1 MKKNASSKILL
12 SLGVATLL
20 YSSAFAQEINLT
32 ESSDVGNYFEEN
44 GKDINLKNPDKYK
57 GQDLNIKMGVWDLP
71 NDDYDSADY
80 RLNIDIGKN
89 NTLSFTHNNG
99 QNPAYVTNLNA
110 TAKEVKTTDI
120 VLQAFAPSVINGDL
134 TMTSSGGEAITEDE
148 KKGSGIILYNGAV
161 EGKSAN
167 GSLTING
174 NFTADKTLFATYGN
188 FVKVNGTANLKNS
201 NFGLMKRSYT
211 DLEANNVVM
220 VQAKDFNENILKANN
235 NAGAL
240 LLKFAS
246 DYISTDVQGKDPLE
260 AGTIIDI
267 SDEDKYG
274 DGEKGLVDYK
284 LSVQNCGGN
293 KCLVDYKLSVQNCG
307 GNKCLVINGG
317 ATAAAKDKLVQLQVD
332 IDAIDKLLKNEF
344 DFSQDEEW
352 TKAKE
357 ALEKQK
363 TELEQLK
370 QEAEKNGG
378 KIDDEKYIDLVN
390 KNSNL
395 NLSANDKAS
404 ILALRSITEQLGSIG
419 ADLASREGV
428 KLALDIK
435 KDTDN
440 TGKSVSNLNSASS
453 AVNTTMNIS
462 NDVSI
467 GSRVAM
473 LNNPFGTYASKMNGL
488 KFAALDSDMRPSY
501 VNEYTNSVW
510 ANAFGG
516 ANIIDGDSGAMYGAT
531 IGVDKQANDD
541 VLWGTY
547 FTYANAKIKDNNLE
561 QKSDNFQLG
570 MYSTINVAPQWELNL
585 KAYAQVSPTK
595 QDNVQTDGAYNSD
608 YTSKFLGLSANAG
621 RVFDF
626 SDNTLFIKPFAGVNY
641 YFSYTPSH
649 TENGAIAKDI
659 DSMKNNSVSVEVG
672 AEFRKYMNENSYIF
686 VTPKIEQFVI
696 NSGDDYTANLA
707 VNNAFFTSIE
717 ANNKKKTYGQI
728 IVGGNVD
735 FTNQLSM
742 NLGFGAKQILAGKVD
757 NKNETYLSGQVGL
770 KYKF

>member
-20 YSSAFAQEINLT
+20 YSGAFAQEINLT
-32 ESSDVGNYFEEN
+32 QSSDVGNYFEEN

-99 QNPAYVTNLNA
+99 QNPVYVTNLNA

-120 VLQAFAPSVINGDL
+120 VLQASAPSVINGNL
-134 TMTSSGGEAITEDE
+134 TMTSSGAGTITEDE
-148 KKGSGIILYNGAV
+148 KKGSGIILYNGNGAV

-174 NFTADKTLFATYGN
+174 NFTADKTLFAAYGN
-188 FVKVNGTANLKNS
+188 FVKVNGTANLTNS

-211 DLEANNVVM
+211 DLEANNVVI

-240 LLKFAS
+240 LLKFAG

-293 KCLVDYKLSVQNCG
+293 KCLV
-307 GNKCLVINGG
+307 INGG

-332 IDAIDKLLKNEF
+332 IDTIDKLLKNEF
-344 DFSQDEEW
+344 DSSQGEEW
-352 TKAKE
+352 EQAKE
-357 ALEKQK
+357 TLKKQQAEIQTMLE
-363 TELEQLK
+363 
-370 QEAEKNGG
+370 EAKKNGG

-531 IGVDKQANDD
+531 VGVDKQANDD
-541 VLWGTY
+541 VLWGAY

-595 QDNVQTDGAYNSD
+595 QDNVQIDGAYNSD

-659 DSMKNNSVSVEVG
+659 DSMKNNSVSIEVG

-707 VNNAFFTSIE
+707 VNNAFFTSVE

>member
-32 ESSDVGNYFEEN
+32 QSSDVGNYFEEN

-57 GQDLNIKMGVWDLP
+57 GQDLSIKMGVWDLP
-71 NDDYDSADY
+71 DDYDSDDY

-99 QNPAYVTNLNA
+99 QNPVYVTNLNA

-120 VLQAFAPSVINGDL
+120 VLQAFAPSVINGNL
-134 TMTSSGGEAITEDE
+134 TMTSSGAETITEDE
-148 KKGSGIILYNGAV
+148 KKGSGIILYNGNGAV

-174 NFTADKTLFATYGN
+174 NFTADKTLFAAYGN
-188 FVKVNGTANLKNS
+188 FVKVNGTANLTNS
-201 NFGLMKRSYT
+201 NFGLMKHSYT
-211 DLEANNVVM
+211 DLEANNVVI

-240 LLKFAS
+240 LLKFAG

-260 AGTIIDI
+260 AATIIDI

-274 DGEKGLVDYK
+274 DGEKG
-284 LSVQNCGGN
+284 
-293 KCLVDYKLSVQNCG
+293 LVDYKLSVQNCG

-332 IDAIDKLLKNEF
+332 IDTIDKLLKNEF
-344 DFSQDEEW
+344 DSSQGEEW
-352 TKAKE
+352 EQAKE
-357 ALEKQK
+357 TLKKQQAEIQTMLE
-363 TELEQLK
+363 
-370 QEAEKNGG
+370 EAKKNGG

-531 IGVDKQANDD
+531 VGVDKQANDD

-707 VNNAFFTSIE
+707 VNNAFFTSVE

>member
-20 YSSAFAQEINLT
+20 YSGAFAAEITFN
-32 ESSDVGNYFEEN
+32 SDSDLNTHF
-44 GKDINLKNPDKYK
+44 DINEKDNVATFKNENYK
-57 GQDLNIKMGVWDLP
+57 NQDLTFKINTLAF
-71 NDDYDSADY
+71 DDDEDAKI
-80 RLNIDIGKN
+80 NIDLGN
-89 NTLSFTHNNG
+89 NSLTLENTRNSG
-99 QNPAYVTNLNA
+99 GE
-110 TAKEVKTTDI
+110 TAALVRNFNVDAKDFKTTDI
-120 VLQAFAPSVINGDL
+120 GLSYFNAGIINANF
-134 TMTSSGGEAITEDE
+134 TMV
-148 KKGSGIILYNGAV
+148 GSGEDFDLDNIDKNKASSLLIFNGSRENTNDTV
-161 EGKSAN
+161 N
-167 GSLTING
+167 GSLTVNG
-174 NFTADKTLFATYGN
+174 DFSATN
-188 FVKVNGTANLKNS
+188 SAIVSMKSDTFKVNGTATLKEAGLGFLSQSYSNLDVND
-201 NFGLMKRSYT
+201 FIALR
-211 DLEANNVVM
+211 
-220 VQAKDFNENILKANN
+220 AKDIKTDKLNDET

-240 LLKFAS
+240 IFKSASSYIDESLLNGDDYVAS
-246 DYISTDVQGKDPLE
+246 LDVT
-260 AGTIIDI
+260 A
-267 SDEDKYG
+267 EDNKYG
-274 DGEKGLVDYK
+274 GVFVDYK
-284 LSVQNCGGN
+284 LSLKNCGG
-293 KCLVDYKLSVQNCG
+293 D
-307 GNKCLVINGG
+307 KCLVINGG
-317 ATAAAKDKLVQLQVD
+317 ATAAAKKLTNQIAVD
-332 IDAIDKLLKNEF
+332 LEAITRIIDDLDNE
-344 DFSQDEEW
+344 Q
-352 TKAKE
+352 AKE
-357 ALEKQK
+357 ALQEQK
-363 TELEQLK
+363 TKLEQLK

-531 IGVDKQANDD
+531 VGVDKQANDD
-541 VLWGTY
+541 VLWGAY

-595 QDNVQTDGAYNSD
+595 QDNVQIDGAYNSD

-659 DSMKNNSVSVEVG
+659 DSMKNNSVSIEVG

-707 VNNAFFTSIE
+707 VNNAFFTSVE

>member
-20 YSSAFAQEINLT
+20 YSGAFAAEITFN
-32 ESSDVGNYFEEN
+32 SDSDLNTHF
-44 GKDINLKNPDKYK
+44 DINEKDNVATFKNENYK
-57 GQDLNIKMGVWDLP
+57 NQDLTFKINTLAF
-71 NDDYDSADY
+71 DDAHKDAKI
-80 RLNIDIGKN
+80 NIDLGN
-89 NTLSFTHNNG
+89 NSLTLENTRNSG
-99 QNPAYVTNLNA
+99 GE
-110 TAKEVKTTDI
+110 TAALVRNFNVDAKDFKTTDI
-120 VLQAFAPSVINGDL
+120 GLSYFNAGIINANF
-134 TMTSSGGEAITEDE
+134 TMV
-148 KKGSGIILYNGAV
+148 GSGEDFDLDNIDKNKASSLLIFNGSRENTNDTV
-161 EGKSAN
+161 N
-167 GSLTING
+167 GSLTVNG
-174 NFTADKTLFATYGN
+174 DFSATN
-188 FVKVNGTANLKNS
+188 SAIVSMKSDTFKVNGTATIEKSGLGFLSQSYSNL
-201 NFGLMKRSYT
+201 
-211 DLEANNVVM
+211 DANDFIVLR
-220 VQAKDFNENILKANN
+220 AKDIKTDKLNDET

-240 LLKFAS
+240 ILKSGSSYIDESLLNGDDSTAS
-246 DYISTDVQGKDPLE
+246 LDVT
-260 AGTIIDI
+260 A
-267 SDEDKYG
+267 EDNKYG
-274 DGEKGLVDYK
+274 GVFVDYK
-284 LSVQNCGGN
+284 LSLKNCGG
-293 KCLVDYKLSVQNCG
+293 D
-307 GNKCLVINGG
+307 KCLVINGG
-317 ATAAAKDKLVQLQVD
+317 ATAAAKKLTNQIAVD
-332 IDAIDKLLKNEF
+332 LEAITRIIDDLDNE
-344 DFSQDEEW
+344 Q
-352 TKAKE
+352 AKE
-357 ALEKQK
+357 ALQEQK
-363 TELEQLK
+363 TELEKLQ
-370 QEAEKNGG
+370 QEAMQNGG

-390 KNSNL
+390 KNLNL

-516 ANIIDGDSGAMYGAT
+516 ANIIDGDSGAMYGVT
-531 IGVDKQANDD
+531 VGVDKQANDD
-541 VLWGTY
+541 VLWGAY

-570 MYSTINVAPQWELNL
+570 MYSTINIAPQWELNL

-595 QDNVQTDGAYNSD
+595 QDNVQIDGAYNSD

-707 VNNAFFTSIE
+707 VNNAFFTSVE

>member
-20 YSSAFAQEINLT
+20 YSGAFAAEITFN
-32 ESSDVGNYFEEN
+32 SDSDLNTHF
-44 GKDINLKNPDKYK
+44 DINEKDNVATFKNENYK
-57 GQDLNIKMGVWDLP
+57 NQDLTFKINTLAF
-71 NDDYDSADY
+71 DDAHEDAKI
-80 RLNIDIGKN
+80 NIDLGN
-89 NTLSFTHNNG
+89 NSLTLENTRNSG
-99 QNPAYVTNLNA
+99 GE
-110 TAKEVKTTDI
+110 TAALVRNFNVDAKDFKTTDI
-120 VLQAFAPSVINGDL
+120 GLSYFNAGIINANF
-134 TMTSSGGEAITEDE
+134 TMV
-148 KKGSGIILYNGAV
+148 GSGEDFDLDNIDKNKASSLLIFNGSRENTNDTV
-161 EGKSAN
+161 N
-167 GSLTING
+167 GSLTVNG
-174 NFTADKTLFATYGN
+174 DFSATN
-188 FVKVNGTANLKNS
+188 SAIVSMKSDTFKVNGTATIEKSGLGFLSQSYSNLDVND
-201 NFGLMKRSYT
+201 FIALR
-211 DLEANNVVM
+211 
-220 VQAKDFNENILKANN
+220 AKDIKTDKLNDET

-240 LLKFAS
+240 ILKSASSYIDESLLNDDDYVAS
-246 DYISTDVQGKDPLE
+246 LDVT
-260 AGTIIDI
+260 A
-267 SDEDKYG
+267 EDNKYG
-274 DGEKGLVDYK
+274 GVFVDYK
-284 LSVQNCGGN
+284 LSLKNCGG
-293 KCLVDYKLSVQNCG
+293 D
-307 GNKCLVINGG
+307 KCLVINGG
-317 ATAAAKDKLVQLQVD
+317 ATAAAKKLTNQIAVD
-332 IDAIDKLLKNEF
+332 LEAITRIIDGLDNE
-344 DFSQDEEW
+344 Q
-352 TKAKE
+352 AKE
-357 ALEKQK
+357 ALQEQK
-363 TELEQLK
+363 TELEKLQ
-370 QEAEKNGG
+370 QEAMQNGG

-541 VLWGTY
+541 VLWGAY

-570 MYSTINVAPQWELNL
+570 MYSTINIAPQWELNL

-595 QDNVQTDGAYNSD
+595 QDNVQIDGAYNSD
-608 YTSKFLGLSANAG
+608 YTSKFLGLSANVG

>member
-1 MKKNASSKILL
+1 MLIFNGSR
-12 SLGVATLL
+12 
-20 YSSAFAQEINLT
+20 
-32 ESSDVGNYFEEN
+32 EN
-44 GKDINLKNPDKYK
+44 T
-57 GQDLNIKMGVWDLP
+57 
-71 NDDYDSADY
+71 ND
-80 RLNIDIGKN
+80 
-89 NTLSFTHNNG
+89 T
-99 QNPAYVTNLNA
+99 V
-110 TAKEVKTTDI
+110 
-120 VLQAFAPSVINGDL
+120 NGDFS
-134 TMTSSGGEAITEDE
+134 TTNSAIV
-148 KKGSGIILYNGAV
+148 SM
-161 EGKSAN
+161 KSD
-167 GSLTING
+167 T
-174 NFTADKTLFATYGN
+174 F
-188 FVKVNGTANLKNS
+188 KVNGTATLKEAGLGFLSQSYSNLDVND
-201 NFGLMKRSYT
+201 FIALR
-211 DLEANNVVM
+211 
-220 VQAKDFNENILKANN
+220 AKDIKTDKLNDETNAGVLILKTASSYINES
-235 NAGAL
+235 L
-240 LLKFAS
+240 LNGD
-246 DYISTDVQGKDPLE
+246 DYAAYLDVTDDK
-260 AGTIIDI
+260 
-267 SDEDKYG
+267 KYG
-274 DGEKGLVDYK
+274 GAFVDYK
-284 LSVQNCGGN
+284 LSLKNCGGD
-293 KCLVDYKLSVQNCG
+293 KCLVV
-307 GNKCLVINGG
+307 NGG
-317 ATAAAKDKLVQLQVD
+317 ATAAAKNLTNQIAVDLEAITRIIDGLDNEQAKKALQ
-332 IDAIDKLLKNEF
+332 
-344 DFSQDEEW
+344 Q
-352 TKAKE
+352 
-357 ALEKQK
+357 QK

-378 KIDDEKYIDLVN
+378 KIDDEKYVDLVN
-390 KNSNL
+390 KNLNL

-428 KLALDIK
+428 KLALQIK

-541 VLWGTY
+541 VLWGAY

-570 MYSTINVAPQWELNL
+570 MYSTINVASQWELNL

-595 QDNVQTDGAYNSD
+595 QDNVQTDGVYNLD

-626 SDNTLFIKPFAGVNY
+626 SDNTLFIKPFAGINY

-707 VNNAFFTSIE
+707 VNNAFFTSVE

-742 NLGFGAKQILAGKVD
+742 NLGFGAKQILAGRVD
-757 NKNETYLSGQVGL
+757 SKNETYLSGQVGL

>member
-20 YSSAFAQEINLT
+20 YSGAFAAEITFN
-32 ESSDVGNYFEEN
+32 SDSDLNTHF
-44 GKDINLKNPDKYK
+44 DINEKDNVDTFKNENYK
-57 GQDLNIKMGVWDLP
+57 NQDLTFKINTLAF
-71 NDDYDSADY
+71 DDAHEDAKI
-80 RLNIDIGKN
+80 NIDLGN
-89 NTLSFTHNNG
+89 NSLTLENTRNSG
-99 QNPAYVTNLNA
+99 GE
-110 TAKEVKTTDI
+110 TAALVRNFNVDAKDFKTTDI
-120 VLQAFAPSVINGDL
+120 GLSYFNAGIINANF
-134 TMTSSGGEAITEDE
+134 TMV
-148 KKGSGIILYNGAV
+148 GSGEDFDLDNIDKNKASSLLIFNGSRENTNDTV
-161 EGKSAN
+161 N
-167 GSLTING
+167 GSLTVNG
-174 NFTADKTLFATYGN
+174 DFSATN
-188 FVKVNGTANLKNS
+188 SAIVSMKSDTFKVNGTATIEKSGLGFLSQSYSNL
-201 NFGLMKRSYT
+201 
-211 DLEANNVVM
+211 DANDFIVLR
-220 VQAKDFNENILKANN
+220 AKDIKTDKLNDET

-240 LLKFAS
+240 ILKSASSYIDESLLNGDDSIAS
-246 DYISTDVQGKDPLE
+246 LDVT
-260 AGTIIDI
+260 A
-267 SDEDKYG
+267 EDNKYG
-274 DGEKGLVDYK
+274 GVFVDYK
-284 LSVQNCGGN
+284 LSLKNCGG
-293 KCLVDYKLSVQNCG
+293 D
-307 GNKCLVINGG
+307 KCLVINGG
-317 ATAAAKDKLVQLQVD
+317 ATAAAKKLTNQIAVD
-332 IDAIDKLLKNEF
+332 LEAITRIIDDLDNE
-344 DFSQDEEW
+344 Q
-352 TKAKE
+352 AKE
-357 ALEKQK
+357 ALQEQK
-363 TELEQLK
+363 TELQTMLE
-370 QEAEKNGG
+370 EAEKNGG

-541 VLWGTY
+541 VLWGVY

-570 MYSTINVAPQWELNL
+570 MYSTINIAPQWELNL

-595 QDNVQTDGAYNSD
+595 QDNVQIDGAYNSD

-659 DSMKNNSVSVEVG
+659 DSMKNNSVSIEVG

-707 VNNAFFTSIE
+707 VNNAFFTSVE

>member
-20 YSSAFAQEINLT
+20 YSGAFAAEITFNSDNDLNTHFDINEKDNVAIFKNEDYKNKQDVTFNISTSAFDDAPEDTKINIDLGNNSLT
-32 ESSDVGNYFEEN
+32 
-44 GKDINLKNPDKYK
+44 LKN
-57 GQDLNIKMGVWDLP
+57 QM
-71 NDDYDSADY
+71 DYQ
-80 RLNIDIGKN
+80 GK
-89 NTLSFTHNNG
+89 
-99 QNPAYVTNLNA
+99 
-110 TAKEVKTTDI
+110 TAALVRNFNVDAKDFKTTDI
-120 VLQAFAPSVINGDL
+120 GLSYFNAGIINANFIMEGSGEDFDLGNIDKNKASFLLIFNGSRENTNDTVNGDFSA
-134 TMTSSGGEAITEDE
+134 TNSTIVSM
-148 KKGSGIILYNGAV
+148 
-161 EGKSAN
+161 KSD
-167 GSLTING
+167 T
-174 NFTADKTLFATYGN
+174 F
-188 FVKVNGTANLKNS
+188 KVNGTATLKEAGLRFLSQSYSNLDVND
-201 NFGLMKRSYT
+201 FIALR
-211 DLEANNVVM
+211 
-220 VQAKDFNENILKANN
+220 AKDIKTDKLNDET

-240 LLKFAS
+240 ILKTASSYINESLLNGD
-246 DYISTDVQGKDPLE
+246 DYAAYLDVTDDK
-260 AGTIIDI
+260 
-267 SDEDKYG
+267 KYG
-274 DGEKGLVDYK
+274 GAFVDYK
-284 LSVQNCGGN
+284 LSLKNCGG
-293 KCLVDYKLSVQNCG
+293 D
-307 GNKCLVINGG
+307 KCLVINGG
-317 ATAAAKDKLVQLQVD
+317 ATAAAKNLTNQIAVDLEAITRIIDGLDNEQAKKTLQ
-332 IDAIDKLLKNEF
+332 
-344 DFSQDEEW
+344 Q
-352 TKAKE
+352 
-357 ALEKQK
+357 QK

-428 KLALDIK
+428 KLALQIK
-435 KDTDN
+435 KDTDD

-473 LNNPFGTYASKMNGL
+473 LNNSFGTYASKMNGL

-531 IGVDKQANDD
+531 IGVDKQANDN
-541 VLWGTY
+541 VLWGAY

-570 MYSTINVAPQWELNL
+570 MYSTINIAPQWELNL

-595 QDNVQTDGAYNSD
+595 QDNVQADGAYNSD

-626 SDNTLFIKPFAGVNY
+626 SDNTLFIKPFAGINY

-659 DSMKNNSVSVEVG
+659 DFMKNNSVSVEVG

-707 VNNAFFTSIE
+707 VNNAFFTSVE

-742 NLGFGAKQILAGKVD
+742 NLGFGAKQILAGRVD
-757 NKNETYLSGQVGL
+757 SKNETYLSGQVGL

>member
-20 YSSAFAQEINLT
+20 YSGAFAAEITFN
-32 ESSDVGNYFEEN
+32 SDSDLNTHF
-44 GKDINLKNPDKYK
+44 DINEKDNVATFKNENYK
-57 GQDLNIKMGVWDLP
+57 NQDLTFKINTLAF
-71 NDDYDSADY
+71 DDAPEDAKI
-80 RLNIDIGKN
+80 NIDLGN
-89 NTLSFTHNNG
+89 NSLTLENTRNSG
-99 QNPAYVTNLNA
+99 GE
-110 TAKEVKTTDI
+110 TAALVRNFNVDAKDFKTTDI
-120 VLQAFAPSVINGDL
+120 GLSYFNAGIINANF
-134 TMTSSGGEAITEDE
+134 TMV
-148 KKGSGIILYNGAV
+148 GSGEDFDLDNIDKNKASSLLIFNGSRENTNDTV
-161 EGKSAN
+161 N
-167 GSLTING
+167 GSLTVNG
-174 NFTADKTLFATYGN
+174 DFSATN
-188 FVKVNGTANLKNS
+188 SAIVSMKSDTFKVNGTATIEKSGLGFLSQSYSNL
-201 NFGLMKRSYT
+201 
-211 DLEANNVVM
+211 DANDFIVLR
-220 VQAKDFNENILKANN
+220 AKDIKTDKLNDET

-240 LLKFAS
+240 ILKSGSSYIDESLLNGDDYVAS
-246 DYISTDVQGKDPLE
+246 LDVT
-260 AGTIIDI
+260 A
-267 SDEDKYG
+267 EDNKYG
-274 DGEKGLVDYK
+274 GVFVDYK
-284 LSVQNCGGN
+284 LSLKNCGG
-293 KCLVDYKLSVQNCG
+293 D
-307 GNKCLVINGG
+307 KCLVINGG
-317 ATAAAKDKLVQLQVD
+317 ATAAAKKLTNQIAVD
-332 IDAIDKLLKNEF
+332 LEAITRIIDGLDNE
-344 DFSQDEEW
+344 Q
-352 TKAKE
+352 AKE
-357 ALEKQK
+357 TLKKQQAELQTMLE
-363 TELEQLK
+363 
-370 QEAEKNGG
+370 EAKKNGG

-390 KNSNL
+390 KNLNL

-531 IGVDKQANDD
+531 VGVDKQANDD
-541 VLWGTY
+541 VLWGAY

-595 QDNVQTDGAYNSD
+595 QDNVQIDGAYNSD

-707 VNNAFFTSIE
+707 VNNAFFTSVE

>member
-20 YSSAFAQEINLT
+20 YSGAFAAEITFN
-32 ESSDVGNYFEEN
+32 SDSDLNTHF
-44 GKDINLKNPDKYK
+44 DINEKDNVATFKNENYK
-57 GQDLNIKMGVWDLP
+57 NQDLTFKINTLAF
-71 NDDYDSADY
+71 DDAKI
-80 RLNIDIGKN
+80 NIDLGN
-89 NTLSFTHNNG
+89 NSLTLENTRNSG
-99 QNPAYVTNLNA
+99 GE
-110 TAKEVKTTDI
+110 TAALVRNFNVDAKDFKTTDI
-120 VLQAFAPSVINGDL
+120 GLSYFNAGIINANF
-134 TMTSSGGEAITEDE
+134 TMV
-148 KKGSGIILYNGAV
+148 GSGKDFDLGNIDKNKASSLLIFNGSRENTNDTV
-161 EGKSAN
+161 N
-167 GSLTING
+167 GSLTVNG
-174 NFTADKTLFATYGN
+174 DFSTTNSAIVSMKSDTF
-188 FVKVNGTANLKNS
+188 KVNGTATLKEAGLGFLSQSYSNLDVND
-201 NFGLMKRSYT
+201 FIALR
-211 DLEANNVVM
+211 
-220 VQAKDFNENILKANN
+220 AKDIKTDTLNEDT

-240 LLKFAS
+240 ILKSASSYINESLLNGDDSIAS
-246 DYISTDVQGKDPLE
+246 LDVT
-260 AGTIIDI
+260 A
-267 SDEDKYG
+267 EDNKYG
-274 DGEKGLVDYK
+274 GVFVDYK
-284 LSVQNCGGN
+284 LSLKNCGG
-293 KCLVDYKLSVQNCG
+293 D
-307 GNKCLVINGG
+307 KCLVINGG
-317 ATAAAKDKLVQLQVD
+317 ATAAAKKLTNQIAVDLEAITRIIDDLDNEQAKKALQ
-332 IDAIDKLLKNEF
+332 E
-344 DFSQDEEW
+344 
-352 TKAKE
+352 
-357 ALEKQK
+357 QK
-363 TELEQLK
+363 TELEKLQ
-370 QEAEKNGG
+370 QEAMQNGG

-390 KNSNL
+390 KNLNL

-531 IGVDKQANDD
+531 VGVDKQANDD
-541 VLWGTY
+541 VLWGAY

-595 QDNVQTDGAYNSD
+595 QDNVQIDGAYNSD

-707 VNNAFFTSIE
+707 VNNAFFTSVE

>member
-32 ESSDVGNYFEEN
+32 QSSDVGNYFEEN
-44 GKDINLKNPDKYK
+44 GNDINLKNPDKYK

-80 RLNIDIGKN
+80 RLNIDIGKD

-120 VLQAFAPSVINGDL
+120 VLQAFAPSVINGNL
-134 TMTSSGGEAITEDE
+134 TMTSSGKEAITQDE
-148 KKGSGIILYNGAV
+148 EKGSGIILYNGAG
-161 EGKSAN
+161 ETQSAN

-188 FVKVNGTANLKNS
+188 FVKVNGTANLTNS

-211 DLEANNVVM
+211 DLEANNVVI

-293 KCLVDYKLSVQNCG
+293 KCLV
-307 GNKCLVINGG
+307 INGG

-344 DFSQDEEW
+344 DSSQGEEW
-352 TKAKE
+352 EQAKE
-357 ALEKQK
+357 TLKKQQAELQTMLE
-363 TELEQLK
+363 
-370 QEAEKNGG
+370 EAKKNGG

-531 IGVDKQANDD
+531 VGVDKQANDD
-541 VLWGTY
+541 VLWGAY

-595 QDNVQTDGAYNSD
+595 QDNVQIDGAYNSD

-707 VNNAFFTSIE
+707 VNNAFFTSVE

>member
-32 ESSDVGNYFEEN
+32 QSSDVGNYFEEN

-89 NTLSFTHNNG
+89 NTLSFTHNND
-99 QNPAYVTNLNA
+99 QNPVYVTNLNA

-120 VLQAFAPSVINGDL
+120 VLQAFAPSVINGNL
-134 TMTSSGGEAITEDE
+134 TMTSSGAETITEDE

-174 NFTADKTLFATYGN
+174 NFTADKTLFAAYGN
-188 FVKVNGTANLKNS
+188 FVKVNGTANLTNS

-211 DLEANNVVM
+211 DLEANNVVI

-240 LLKFAS
+240 LLKFAG

-293 KCLVDYKLSVQNCG
+293 KCLV
-307 GNKCLVINGG
+307 INGG

-344 DFSQDEEW
+344 DSSQGEEW
-352 TKAKE
+352 EQAKE
-357 ALEKQK
+357 TLKKQQAEIQTMLE
-363 TELEQLK
+363 
-370 QEAEKNGG
+370 EAKKNGG

-390 KNSNL
+390 KNLNL

-531 IGVDKQANDD
+531 VGVDKQANDD
-541 VLWGTY
+541 VLWGAY

-570 MYSTINVAPQWELNL
+570 MYSTINIAPQWELNL

-595 QDNVQTDGAYNSD
+595 QDNVQIDGAYNSD

-672 AEFRKYMNENSYIF
+672 AEFIKYMNENSYIF
-686 VTPKIEQFVI
+686 VTPKIEQFVT

-707 VNNAFFTSIE
+707 VNNAFFTSVE

>member
-32 ESSDVGNYFEEN
+32 QSSDVGNYFEEN

-89 NTLSFTHNNG
+89 NTLSFTHNND
-99 QNPAYVTNLNA
+99 QNPVYVTNLNA

-120 VLQAFAPSVINGDL
+120 VLQAFAPSVINGNL
-134 TMTSSGGEAITEDE
+134 TMTSSGAGAITEDE
-148 KKGSGIILYNGAV
+148 KKGSGIILYNGAG
-161 EGKSAN
+161 ETQSAN

-174 NFTADKTLFATYGN
+174 NFTVDKTLFAAYGN
-188 FVKVNGTANLKNS
+188 FVKVNGTANLTNS
-201 NFGLMKRSYT
+201 NFRLIKRSYT

-220 VQAKDFNENILKANN
+220 VQAKDFNKDILEEKSNN

-240 LLKFAS
+240 LVKFLN
-246 DYISTDVQGKDPLE
+246 DYVSTDLHGKDDIE
-260 AGTIIDI
+260 TGAVIDI
-267 SDEDKYG
+267 SDEDEYG
-274 DGEKGLVDYK
+274 DGKKG
-284 LSVQNCGGN
+284 
-293 KCLVDYKLSVQNCG
+293 LVDYKLSVQNCG

-332 IDAIDKLLKNEF
+332 IDTIDKLLKNEF
-344 DFSQDEEW
+344 DSSQGEEW
-352 TKAKE
+352 EQAKE
-357 ALEKQK
+357 TLKKQQAEIQTMLE
-363 TELEQLK
+363 
-370 QEAEKNGG
+370 EAKKNGG

-390 KNSNL
+390 KNLNL

-419 ADLASREGV
+419 ADLANREGV

-531 IGVDKQANDD
+531 VGVDKQANDD
-541 VLWGTY
+541 VLWGAY

-595 QDNVQTDGAYNSD
+595 QDNVQIDGAYNSD

-707 VNNAFFTSIE
+707 VNNAFFTSVE

>member
-32 ESSDVGNYFEEN
+32 QSSDIGNYFEEN

-99 QNPAYVTNLNA
+99 QNPVYVTNLNA

-120 VLQAFAPSVINGDL
+120 VLQASAPSVINGNL
-134 TMTSSGGEAITEDE
+134 TMTSSGAGTITEDE
-148 KKGSGIILYNGAV
+148 KKGSGIILYNGNGAV

-174 NFTADKTLFATYGN
+174 NFTADKTLFAAYGN
-188 FVKVNGTANLKNS
+188 FVKVNGTANLTNS

-211 DLEANNVVM
+211 DLEANNVVI

-240 LLKFAS
+240 LLKFAG
-246 DYISTDVQGKDPLE
+246 DYISTSVQGKDPLE

-293 KCLVDYKLSVQNCG
+293 KCLV
-307 GNKCLVINGG
+307 INGG

-332 IDAIDKLLKNEF
+332 IDTIDKLLKNEF
-344 DFSQDEEW
+344 DSSQGEEW
-352 TKAKE
+352 EQAKE
-357 ALEKQK
+357 TLKKQQAEIQTMLE
-363 TELEQLK
+363 
-370 QEAEKNGG
+370 EAKKNGG

-531 IGVDKQANDD
+531 VGVDKQANDD
-541 VLWGTY
+541 VLWGAY

-595 QDNVQTDGAYNSD
+595 QDNVQIDGAYNSD

-707 VNNAFFTSIE
+707 VNNAFFTSVE

>member
-32 ESSDVGNYFEEN
+32 QSSDVENYFEEN

-57 GQDLNIKMGVWDLP
+57 GQDLSIKMGVWDLP

-99 QNPAYVTNLNA
+99 QNPVYVTNLNA

-120 VLQAFAPSVINGDL
+120 VLQAFAPSVINGNL
-134 TMTSSGGEAITEDE
+134 TMTSSGAETITEDE

-174 NFTADKTLFATYGN
+174 NFTADKTLFAAYGN
-188 FVKVNGTANLKNS
+188 FVKVNGTANLTNS

-211 DLEANNVVM
+211 DLEANNVVI

-240 LLKFAS
+240 LLKFAG

-293 KCLVDYKLSVQNCG
+293 KCLV
-307 GNKCLVINGG
+307 INGG

-332 IDAIDKLLKNEF
+332 IDTIDKLLKNEF
-344 DFSQDEEW
+344 DSSQGEEW
-352 TKAKE
+352 EQAKE
-357 ALEKQK
+357 TLKKQQAEIQTMLE
-363 TELEQLK
+363 
-370 QEAEKNGG
+370 EAKKNGG

-390 KNSNL
+390 KNLNL

-531 IGVDKQANDD
+531 VGVDKQANDD
-541 VLWGTY
+541 VLWGAY

-595 QDNVQTDGAYNSD
+595 QDNVQIDGAYNSD

-707 VNNAFFTSIE
+707 VNNAFFTSVE

>member
-32 ESSDVGNYFEEN
+32 QSSDIGNYFEEN

-57 GQDLNIKMGVWDLP
+57 GQDLSIKMGVWDLP
-71 NDDYDSADY
+71 DDYDSDDY

-99 QNPAYVTNLNA
+99 QNPVYVTNLNA

-120 VLQAFAPSVINGDL
+120 VLQAFAPSVINGNL
-134 TMTSSGGEAITEDE
+134 TMTSSGAETITEDE
-148 KKGSGIILYNGAV
+148 KKGSGIILYNGNGAV

-174 NFTADKTLFATYGN
+174 NFTADKTLFAAYGN
-188 FVKVNGTANLKNS
+188 FVKVNGTANLTNS
-201 NFGLMKRSYT
+201 NFGLMKHSYT
-211 DLEANNVVM
+211 DLEANNVVI

-240 LLKFAS
+240 LLKFAG

-260 AGTIIDI
+260 AATIIDI

-274 DGEKGLVDYK
+274 DGEKG
-284 LSVQNCGGN
+284 
-293 KCLVDYKLSVQNCG
+293 LVDYKLSVQNCG

-332 IDAIDKLLKNEF
+332 IDTIDKLLKNEF
-344 DFSQDEEW
+344 DSSQGEEW
-352 TKAKE
+352 EQAKE
-357 ALEKQK
+357 ALQEQK
-363 TELEQLK
+363 TKLEKLQ
-370 QEAEKNGG
+370 QEAMQNGG

-390 KNSNL
+390 KNLNL

-531 IGVDKQANDD
+531 VGVDKQANDD
-541 VLWGTY
+541 VLWGAY

-595 QDNVQTDGAYNSD
+595 QDNVQIDGAYNSD

-659 DSMKNNSVSVEVG
+659 DSMKNNSVSIEVG

-707 VNNAFFTSIE
+707 VNNAFFTSVE

>member
-1 MKKNASSKILL
+1 MKKNVSSKILL

-20 YSSAFAQEINLT
+20 YSGAFAAEITFN
-32 ESSDVGNYFEEN
+32 SDSDLNTHF
-44 GKDINLKNPDKYK
+44 DINEKDNVATFKNENYK
-57 GQDLNIKMGVWDLP
+57 NQDLTFKINTLAF
-71 NDDYDSADY
+71 DDAPEDAKI
-80 RLNIDIGKN
+80 NIDLGN
-89 NTLSFTHNNG
+89 NSLTLENTRNSSG
-99 QNPAYVTNLNA
+99 E
-110 TAKEVKTTDI
+110 TAALVRNFNVDAKDFKTTDI
-120 VLQAFAPSVINGDL
+120 GLSYFNAGIINANF
-134 TMTSSGGEAITEDE
+134 TMV
-148 KKGSGIILYNGAV
+148 GSGEDFDLDNIDKNKASSLLIFNGSRENTNDTV
-161 EGKSAN
+161 N
-167 GSLTING
+167 GSLTVNG
-174 NFTADKTLFATYGN
+174 DFSATN
-188 FVKVNGTANLKNS
+188 SAIVSMKSDTFKVNGTATLKEAGLGFLSQSYSNLDVND
-201 NFGLMKRSYT
+201 FIALR
-211 DLEANNVVM
+211 
-220 VQAKDFNENILKANN
+220 AKDIKTDKLNDET

-240 LLKFAS
+240 ILKSASSYIDESLLNGDDYAAS
-246 DYISTDVQGKDPLE
+246 LDVT
-260 AGTIIDI
+260 A
-267 SDEDKYG
+267 EDNKYG
-274 DGEKGLVDYK
+274 GVFVDYK
-284 LSVQNCGGN
+284 LSLKNCGG
-293 KCLVDYKLSVQNCG
+293 D
-307 GNKCLVINGG
+307 KCLVINGG
-317 ATAAAKDKLVQLQVD
+317 ATAAAKKLTNQIAVD
-332 IDAIDKLLKNEF
+332 LEAITRIIDGLDNE
-344 DFSQDEEW
+344 Q
-352 TKAKE
+352 AKE

-370 QEAEKNGG
+370 QEAMQNGG

-390 KNSNL
+390 KNLNL

-428 KLALDIK
+428 KLALQIK

-531 IGVDKQANDD
+531 VGVDKQANDD
-541 VLWGTY
+541 VLWGAY

-570 MYSTINVAPQWELNL
+570 MYSTINIAPQWELNL

-626 SDNTLFIKPFAGVNY
+626 SDNTLFIKPFAGINY

-707 VNNAFFTSIE
+707 VNNAFFTSVE
-717 ANNKKKTYGQI
+717 VNNKKKTYGQI

>member
-32 ESSDVGNYFEEN
+32 QSSGVENYFEEN
-44 GKDINLKNPDKYK
+44 GNDINLKNPDKYK

-71 NDDYDSADY
+71 SDGYDSADY

-120 VLQAFAPSVINGDL
+120 VLQAFAPSVINGNL
-134 TMTSSGGEAITEDE
+134 TMTSSGAGTITEDE

-188 FVKVNGTANLKNS
+188 FVKVNGTANLTNS

-211 DLEANNVVM
+211 DLEANNVVI

-293 KCLVDYKLSVQNCG
+293 KCLV
-307 GNKCLVINGG
+307 INGG
-317 ATAAAKDKLVQLQVD
+317 ATAAAKNKLVQLQVD

-344 DFSQDEEW
+344 DSSQDEEW
-352 TKAKE
+352 KQAKE

-363 TELEQLK
+363 TELQTMLE
-370 QEAEKNGG
+370 EAEKNGG

-390 KNSNL
+390 KNLNL

-531 IGVDKQANDD
+531 VGVDKQANDD

-585 KAYAQVSPTK
+585 KAYAQ
-595 QDNVQTDGAYNSD
+595 
-608 YTSKFLGLSANAG
+608 FLQL
-621 RVFDF
+621 
-626 SDNTLFIKPFAGVNY
+626 
-641 YFSYTPSH
+641 
-649 TENGAIAKDI
+649 
-659 DSMKNNSVSVEVG
+659 
-672 AEFRKYMNENSYIF
+672 
-686 VTPKIEQFVI
+686 
-696 NSGDDYTANLA
+696 
-707 VNNAFFTSIE
+707 
-717 ANNKKKTYGQI
+717 NKTMFK
-728 IVGGNVD
+728 
-735 FTNQLSM
+735 
-742 NLGFGAKQILAGKVD
+742 
-757 NKNETYLSGQVGL
+757 
-770 KYKF
+770 

>member
-32 ESSDVGNYFEEN
+32 QSSDVGNYFEEN

-89 NTLSFTHNNG
+89 NTLSFTHNND
-99 QNPAYVTNLNA
+99 QNPVYVTNLNA

-120 VLQAFAPSVINGDL
+120 VLQASAPSVINGNL
-134 TMTSSGGEAITEDE
+134 TMTSSGAGAITEDE
-148 KKGSGIILYNGAV
+148 KKGSGIILYNGNGAV

-174 NFTADKTLFATYGN
+174 NFAADKTLFAAYGN
-188 FVKVNGTANLKNS
+188 FVKVNGTANLTNS

-211 DLEANNVVM
+211 DLEANNVVI

-240 LLKFAS
+240 LLKFAG
-246 DYISTDVQGKDPLE
+246 DYISTSVQGKDPLE
-260 AGTIIDI
+260 AVTIIDI

-274 DGEKGLVDYK
+274 DGEKG
-284 LSVQNCGGN
+284 
-293 KCLVDYKLSVQNCG
+293 LVDYKLSVQNCG

-332 IDAIDKLLKNEF
+332 IDTIDKLLKNEF
-344 DFSQDEEW
+344 DSSQGEEW
-352 TKAKE
+352 EQAKE
-357 ALEKQK
+357 TLKKQQAEIQTMLE
-363 TELEQLK
+363 
-370 QEAEKNGG
+370 EAKKNGG

-390 KNSNL
+390 KNLNL

-531 IGVDKQANDD
+531 VGVDKQANDD
-541 VLWGTY
+541 VLWGAY

-595 QDNVQTDGAYNSD
+595 QDNVQIDGAYNSD

-659 DSMKNNSVSVEVG
+659 DSMKNNSVSIEVG

-707 VNNAFFTSIE
+707 VNNAFFTSVE

>member
-20 YSSAFAQEINLT
+20 YSGAFAQEINLT
-32 ESSDVGNYFEEN
+32 GSSDIGNYFEEN

-57 GQDLNIKMGVWDLP
+57 GQDLSIKMGVWDLP

-80 RLNIDIGKN
+80 RFNIDIGKN

-99 QNPAYVTNLNA
+99 QNPVYVTNLNA

-120 VLQAFAPSVINGDL
+120 VLQASAPSVINGNL
-134 TMTSSGGEAITEDE
+134 TMTSSGAETITEDE
-148 KKGSGIILYNGAV
+148 KKGSGIILYNGNGAV

-174 NFTADKTLFATYGN
+174 NFTADKTLFAAYGN
-188 FVKVNGTANLKNS
+188 FVKVNGTANLTNS

-211 DLEANNVVM
+211 DLEANNVVI

-240 LLKFAS
+240 LLKFAG

-293 KCLVDYKLSVQNCG
+293 KCLVV
-307 GNKCLVINGG
+307 NGG

-344 DFSQDEEW
+344 DSSQGEEW
-352 TKAKE
+352 EQAKE
-357 ALEKQK
+357 TLKKQQAELQTMLE
-363 TELEQLK
+363 
-370 QEAEKNGG
+370 EAKKNGG

-531 IGVDKQANDD
+531 VGVDKQANDD
-541 VLWGTY
+541 VLWGAY

-595 QDNVQTDGAYNSD
+595 QDNVQIDGAYNSD

-707 VNNAFFTSIE
+707 VNNAFFTSVE

>member
-32 ESSDVGNYFEEN
+32 QSSDVGNYFEEN

-57 GQDLNIKMGVWDLP
+57 GQDLSIKMGVWDLP
-71 NDDYDSADY
+71 NDDYDSDDY

-99 QNPAYVTNLNA
+99 QNPVYVTNLNA

-120 VLQAFAPSVINGDL
+120 VLQAFAPSVINGNL
-134 TMTSSGGEAITEDE
+134 TMTSSGAETITEDE
-148 KKGSGIILYNGAV
+148 KKGSGIILYNGNGAV

-174 NFTADKTLFATYGN
+174 NFTADKTLFAAYGN
-188 FVKVNGTANLKNS
+188 FVKVNGTANLTNS

-211 DLEANNVVM
+211 DLEANNVVI

-240 LLKFAS
+240 LLKFAG

-260 AGTIIDI
+260 AATIIDI

-274 DGEKGLVDYK
+274 DGEKG
-284 LSVQNCGGN
+284 
-293 KCLVDYKLSVQNCG
+293 LVDYKLSVQNCG

-332 IDAIDKLLKNEF
+332 IDTIDKLLKNEF
-344 DFSQDEEW
+344 DSSQGEEW
-352 TKAKE
+352 EQAKE
-357 ALEKQK
+357 TLKKQQAEIQTMLE
-363 TELEQLK
+363 
-370 QEAEKNGG
+370 EAKKNGG

-390 KNSNL
+390 KNLNL

-531 IGVDKQANDD
+531 VGVDKQANDD
-541 VLWGTY
+541 VLWGAY

-707 VNNAFFTSIE
+707 VNNAFFTSVE

>member
-20 YSSAFAQEINLT
+20 YSGAFAAEITFN
-32 ESSDVGNYFEEN
+32 SDSDLNTHF
-44 GKDINLKNPDKYK
+44 DINEKDNVATFKNENYK
-57 GQDLNIKMGVWDLP
+57 NQDLTFKINTLAF
-71 NDDYDSADY
+71 DDAHEDAKI
-80 RLNIDIGKN
+80 NIDLGN
-89 NTLSFTHNNG
+89 NSLTLENTRNSG
-99 QNPAYVTNLNA
+99 GE
-110 TAKEVKTTDI
+110 TAALVRNFNVDAKDFKTTDI
-120 VLQAFAPSVINGDL
+120 GLSYFNAGIINANF
-134 TMTSSGGEAITEDE
+134 TMV
-148 KKGSGIILYNGAV
+148 GSGEDFDLDNIDKNKASSLLIFNGSRENTNDTV
-161 EGKSAN
+161 N
-167 GSLTING
+167 GSLTVNG
-174 NFTADKTLFATYGN
+174 DFSATN
-188 FVKVNGTANLKNS
+188 SAIVSMKSDTFKVNGTATIEKSGLGFLSQSYSNL
-201 NFGLMKRSYT
+201 
-211 DLEANNVVM
+211 DANDFIVLR
-220 VQAKDFNENILKANN
+220 AKDIKTDKLNDET

-240 LLKFAS
+240 ILKSGSSYIDESLLNGDDYVAS
-246 DYISTDVQGKDPLE
+246 LDVT
-260 AGTIIDI
+260 A
-267 SDEDKYG
+267 EDNKYG
-274 DGEKGLVDYK
+274 GVFVDYK
-284 LSVQNCGGN
+284 LSLKNCGG
-293 KCLVDYKLSVQNCG
+293 D
-307 GNKCLVINGG
+307 KCLVINGG
-317 ATAAAKDKLVQLQVD
+317 ATAAAKKLTNQIAVD
-332 IDAIDKLLKNEF
+332 LEAITRIIDDLDNE
-344 DFSQDEEW
+344 Q
-352 TKAKE
+352 AKE
-357 ALEKQK
+357 ALQEQK
-363 TELEQLK
+363 TELEKLQ
-370 QEAEKNGG
+370 QEAMQNGG

-390 KNSNL
+390 KNLNL

-531 IGVDKQANDD
+531 VGVDKQANDD
-541 VLWGTY
+541 VLWGAY

-595 QDNVQTDGAYNSD
+595 QDNVQIDGAYNSD

-659 DSMKNNSVSVEVG
+659 DSMKNNSVSIEVG

-707 VNNAFFTSIE
+707 VNNAFFTSVE

>member
-1 MKKNASSKILL
+1 MKKNVSSKILL

-20 YSSAFAQEINLT
+20 YSGAFAAEITFN
-32 ESSDVGNYFEEN
+32 SDSDLNTHF
-44 GKDINLKNPDKYK
+44 DINEKDNVATFKNENYK
-57 GQDLNIKMGVWDLP
+57 NQDLTFKINTLAF
-71 NDDYDSADY
+71 DDAPEDAKI
-80 RLNIDIGKN
+80 NIDLGN
-89 NTLSFTHNNG
+89 NSLTLENTRNSSG
-99 QNPAYVTNLNA
+99 E
-110 TAKEVKTTDI
+110 TAALVRNFNVDAKDFKTTDI
-120 VLQAFAPSVINGDL
+120 GLSYFNAGIINANF
-134 TMTSSGGEAITEDE
+134 TMV
-148 KKGSGIILYNGAV
+148 GSGEDFDLDNIDKNKASSLLIFNGSRENTNDTV
-161 EGKSAN
+161 N
-167 GSLTING
+167 GSLTVNG
-174 NFTADKTLFATYGN
+174 DFSATN
-188 FVKVNGTANLKNS
+188 SAIVSMKSDTFKVNGTATLKEAGLGFLSQSYSNLDVND
-201 NFGLMKRSYT
+201 FIALR
-211 DLEANNVVM
+211 
-220 VQAKDFNENILKANN
+220 AKDIKTDKLNDET

-240 LLKFAS
+240 ILKSASSYIDESLLNGDDYAAS
-246 DYISTDVQGKDPLE
+246 LDVT
-260 AGTIIDI
+260 A
-267 SDEDKYG
+267 EDNKYG
-274 DGEKGLVDYK
+274 GVFVDYK
-284 LSVQNCGGN
+284 LSLKNCGG
-293 KCLVDYKLSVQNCG
+293 D
-307 GNKCLVINGG
+307 KCLVINGG
-317 ATAAAKDKLVQLQVD
+317 ATAAAKKLTNQIAVD
-332 IDAIDKLLKNEF
+332 LEAITRIIDGLDNE
-344 DFSQDEEW
+344 Q
-352 TKAKE
+352 AKE

-370 QEAEKNGG
+370 QEAMQNGG

-390 KNSNL
+390 KNLNL

-404 ILALRSITEQLGSIG
+404 IPALRSITEQLGSIG

-428 KLALDIK
+428 KLALQIK

-531 IGVDKQANDD
+531 VGVDKQANDD
-541 VLWGTY
+541 VLWGAY

-570 MYSTINVAPQWELNL
+570 MYSTINIAPQWELNL

-595 QDNVQTDGAYNSD
+595 QDNVQIDGAYNSD

-641 YFSYTPSH
+641 YFSYTPFH

-707 VNNAFFTSIE
+707 VNNAFFTSVE

>member
-32 ESSDVGNYFEEN
+32 QSSDVGNYFEEN

-57 GQDLNIKMGVWDLP
+57 GQDLSIKMGVWDLP
-71 NDDYDSADY
+71 DDYDSDDY

-99 QNPAYVTNLNA
+99 QNPVYVTNLNA

-120 VLQAFAPSVINGDL
+120 VLQAFAPSVINGNL
-134 TMTSSGGEAITEDE
+134 TMTSSGAETITEDE
-148 KKGSGIILYNGAV
+148 KKGSGIILYNGNGAV

-174 NFTADKTLFATYGN
+174 NFTADKTLFAAYGN
-188 FVKVNGTANLKNS
+188 FVKVNGTANLTNS

-211 DLEANNVVM
+211 DLEANNVVI

-240 LLKFAS
+240 LLKFAG

-260 AGTIIDI
+260 AATIIDI

-274 DGEKGLVDYK
+274 DGEKG
-284 LSVQNCGGN
+284 
-293 KCLVDYKLSVQNCG
+293 LVDYKLSVQNCG

-332 IDAIDKLLKNEF
+332 IDTIDKLLKNEF
-344 DFSQDEEW
+344 DSSQGEEW
-352 TKAKE
+352 EQAKE
-357 ALEKQK
+357 TLKKQQAEIQTMLE
-363 TELEQLK
+363 
-370 QEAEKNGG
+370 EAKKNGG

-390 KNSNL
+390 KNLNL

-531 IGVDKQANDD
+531 VGVDKQANDD
-541 VLWGTY
+541 VLWGAY

-595 QDNVQTDGAYNSD
+595 QDNVQIDGAYNSD

-707 VNNAFFTSIE
+707 VNNAFFTSVE

>member
-32 ESSDVGNYFEEN
+32 QSSDIGNYFEEN

-89 NTLSFTHNNG
+89 NTLSFTHNND
-99 QNPAYVTNLNA
+99 QNPVYVTNLNA

-120 VLQAFAPSVINGDL
+120 VLQASAPSVINGNL
-134 TMTSSGGEAITEDE
+134 TMTSSGGGAITEDE
-148 KKGSGIILYNGAV
+148 KKGSGIILYNGNGAV

-174 NFTADKTLFATYGN
+174 NFTADKTLFAAYGN
-188 FVKVNGTANLKNS
+188 FVKVNGTANLTNS

-211 DLEANNVVM
+211 DLEANNVVI

-240 LLKFAS
+240 LLKFAG

-260 AGTIIDI
+260 AATIIDI

-293 KCLVDYKLSVQNCG
+293 KCLV
-307 GNKCLVINGG
+307 INGG
-317 ATAAAKDKLVQLQVD
+317 ATAAAKDKLTQLQVD
-332 IDAIDKLLKNEF
+332 IDTIDKLLKNEF
-344 DFSQDEEW
+344 DSSQGEEW
-352 TKAKE
+352 EQAKE
-357 ALEKQK
+357 TLKKQQAEIQTMLE
-363 TELEQLK
+363 
-370 QEAEKNGG
+370 EAKKNGG

-390 KNSNL
+390 KNLNL

-531 IGVDKQANDD
+531 VGVDKQANDD
-541 VLWGTY
+541 VLWGAY

-570 MYSTINVAPQWELNL
+570 MYSTINIAPQWELNL

-595 QDNVQTDGAYNSD
+595 QDNVQIDGAYNSD

-707 VNNAFFTSIE
+707 VNNAFFTSVE

>member
-1 MKKNASSKILL
+1 MLIFNGSRENTNDTVNT
-12 SLGVATLL
+12 G
-20 YSSAFAQEINLT
+20 LT
-32 ESSDVGNYFEEN
+32 V
-44 GKDINLKNPDKYK
+44 
-57 GQDLNIKMGVWDLP
+57 
-71 NDDYDSADY
+71 
-80 RLNIDIGKN
+80 
-89 NTLSFTHNNG
+89 
-99 QNPAYVTNLNA
+99 
-110 TAKEVKTTDI
+110 
-120 VLQAFAPSVINGDL
+120 NGDFS
-134 TMTSSGGEAITEDE
+134 TTNSTIVSM
-148 KKGSGIILYNGAV
+148 
-161 EGKSAN
+161 KSD
-167 GSLTING
+167 T
-174 NFTADKTLFATYGN
+174 F
-188 FVKVNGTANLKNS
+188 KVNGTATLKEAGLRFLSQSYSNLDVND
-201 NFGLMKRSYT
+201 FIALR
-211 DLEANNVVM
+211 
-220 VQAKDFNENILKANN
+220 AKDIKTDKLNDET

-240 LLKFAS
+240 ILKTASSYINESLLNGD
-246 DYISTDVQGKDPLE
+246 DYAAYLDV
-260 AGTIIDI
+260 ID
-267 SDEDKYG
+267 DKKYG
-274 DGEKGLVDYK
+274 GAFVDYK
-284 LSVQNCGGN
+284 LSLKNCGG
-293 KCLVDYKLSVQNCG
+293 D
-307 GNKCLVINGG
+307 KCLVINGG
-317 ATAAAKDKLVQLQVD
+317 ATAAAKNLTNQIAVDLEAITRIIDGLDNEQAKKTLQ
-332 IDAIDKLLKNEF
+332 
-344 DFSQDEEW
+344 Q
-352 TKAKE
+352 
-357 ALEKQK
+357 QK

-428 KLALDIK
+428 KLALQIK

-531 IGVDKQANDD
+531 VGVDKQANDD
-541 VLWGTY
+541 VLWGAY

-570 MYSTINVAPQWELNL
+570 MYSTINIAPQWELNL

-595 QDNVQTDGAYNSD
+595 QDNVQIDGAYNSD

-641 YFSYTPSH
+641 YFSYTPFH

-696 NSGDDYTANLA
+696 NSSDDYTANLA

-757 NKNETYLSGQVGL
+757 DKNETYLSGQVGL

>member
-32 ESSDVGNYFEEN
+32 QSSDIGNYFEEN

-89 NTLSFTHNNG
+89 NTLSFTHNND
-99 QNPAYVTNLNA
+99 QNPVYVTNLNA

-120 VLQAFAPSVINGDL
+120 VLQASAPSVINGNL
-134 TMTSSGGEAITEDE
+134 TMTSSGGGAITEDE
-148 KKGSGIILYNGAV
+148 KKGSGIILYNGNGAV

-174 NFTADKTLFATYGN
+174 NFAADKTLFAAYGN
-188 FVKVNGTANLKNS
+188 FVKVNGTANLTNS

-211 DLEANNVVM
+211 DLEANNVVI

-240 LLKFAS
+240 LLKFAG

-293 KCLVDYKLSVQNCG
+293 KCLV
-307 GNKCLVINGG
+307 INGG
-317 ATAAAKDKLVQLQVD
+317 ATAAAKDKLTQLQVD
-332 IDAIDKLLKNEF
+332 IDTIDKLLKNEF
-344 DFSQDEEW
+344 DSSQGEEW
-352 TKAKE
+352 EQAKE
-357 ALEKQK
+357 TLKKQQAEIQTMLE
-363 TELEQLK
+363 
-370 QEAEKNGG
+370 EAKKNGG

-390 KNSNL
+390 KNLNL

-531 IGVDKQANDD
+531 VGVDKQANDD
-541 VLWGTY
+541 VLWGAY

-595 QDNVQTDGAYNSD
+595 QDNVQIDGAYNSD

>member
-20 YSSAFAQEINLT
+20 YSGAFAAEITFN
-32 ESSDVGNYFEEN
+32 SDSDLNTHF
-44 GKDINLKNPDKYK
+44 DINEKDNVTTFKNENYK
-57 GQDLNIKMGVWDLP
+57 NQDLTFKINTLAF
-71 NDDYDSADY
+71 DDAPEDAKI
-80 RLNIDIGKN
+80 NIDLGNNSLTLENTRNSGGK
-89 NTLSFTHNNG
+89 
-99 QNPAYVTNLNA
+99 
-110 TAKEVKTTDI
+110 TAALVRNFNVDAKDFKTTDI
-120 VLQAFAPSVINGDL
+120 GLSYFNA
-134 TMTSSGGEAITEDE
+134 
-148 KKGSGIILYNGAV
+148 GIINANFTMVGSDEDFDLDNIDKNKASSLLIFNGSRENTNDTV
-161 EGKSAN
+161 N
-167 GSLTING
+167 GSLTVNG
-174 NFTADKTLFATYGN
+174 DFSATN
-188 FVKVNGTANLKNS
+188 SAIVSMKSDTFKVNGTATIEKSGLGFLSQSYSNLDVND
-201 NFGLMKRSYT
+201 FIALR
-211 DLEANNVVM
+211 
-220 VQAKDFNENILKANN
+220 AKDIKTDKLNDET

-240 LLKFAS
+240 ILKTASSYINENLLNGDDSIA
-246 DYISTDVQGKDPLE
+246 YLDV
-260 AGTIIDI
+260 T
-267 SDEDKYG
+267 DEDNKYG
-274 DGEKGLVDYK
+274 GVFVDYK
-284 LSVQNCGGN
+284 LSLKNCGG
-293 KCLVDYKLSVQNCG
+293 D
-307 GNKCLVINGG
+307 KCLVINGG
-317 ATAAAKDKLVQLQVD
+317 ATAAAKKLTNQIAVD
-332 IDAIDKLLKNEF
+332 LEAITRIIDDLDNE
-344 DFSQDEEW
+344 Q
-352 TKAKE
+352 AKE

-363 TELEQLK
+363 TELQTMLE
-370 QEAEKNGG
+370 EAKKNGG

-390 KNSNL
+390 KNLNL

-531 IGVDKQANDD
+531 VGVDKQANDD
-541 VLWGTY
+541 VLWGAY

-595 QDNVQTDGAYNSD
+595 QDNVQIDGAYNSD

-707 VNNAFFTSIE
+707 VNNAFFTSVE

>member
-32 ESSDVGNYFEEN
+32 QSSDVGNYFEEN
-44 GKDINLKNPDKYK
+44 GKDINLKNPDKYE

-99 QNPAYVTNLNA
+99 QNPVYVTNLNA

-120 VLQAFAPSVINGDL
+120 VLQASAPSVINGNL
-134 TMTSSGGEAITEDE
+134 TMTSSGAGTITEDE
-148 KKGSGIILYNGAV
+148 KKGSGIILYNGNGAV

-174 NFTADKTLFATYGN
+174 NFTADKTLFAAYGN
-188 FVKVNGTANLKNS
+188 FVKVNGTANLTNS

-211 DLEANNVVM
+211 DLEANNVVI

-240 LLKFAS
+240 LLKFAG

-260 AGTIIDI
+260 AVTIIDI

-274 DGEKGLVDYK
+274 DGEKG
-284 LSVQNCGGN
+284 
-293 KCLVDYKLSVQNCG
+293 LVDYKLSVQNCG

-332 IDAIDKLLKNEF
+332 IDTIDKLLKNEF
-344 DFSQDEEW
+344 DSSQGEEW
-352 TKAKE
+352 EQAKE
-357 ALEKQK
+357 TLKKQQAEIQTMLE
-363 TELEQLK
+363 
-370 QEAEKNGG
+370 EAKKNGG

-390 KNSNL
+390 KNLNL

-531 IGVDKQANDD
+531 VGVDKQANDD
-541 VLWGTY
+541 VLWGAY

-595 QDNVQTDGAYNSD
+595 QDNVQIDGAYNSD

-707 VNNAFFTSIE
+707 VNNAFFTSVE

>member
-1 MKKNASSKILL
+1 ML

-20 YSSAFAQEINLT
+20 YSGAFAQEIDLT
-32 ESSDVGNYFEEN
+32 QSSDIGKYFEEN
-44 GKDINLKNPDKYK
+44 GKDINLKNPDQYK
-57 GQDLNIKMGVWDLP
+57 GQDLSIKMGIGDLP
-71 NDDYDSADY
+71 SDGYDSADY
-80 RLNIDIGKN
+80 RFNIDIGKN
-89 NTLSFTHNNG
+89 NTLSFTHNNKG
-99 QNPAYVTNLNA
+99 EPAYVTNLNA

-134 TMTSSGGEAITEDE
+134 TMTSSGAGAITEDE
-148 KKGSGIILYNGAV
+148 KKGSGIILYNGAG
-161 EGKSAN
+161 ETQSAN

-174 NFTADKTLFATYGN
+174 NFTVDKTLFATYGN
-188 FVKVNGTANLKNS
+188 FVKVNGTANLTNS
-201 NFGLMKRSYT
+201 NFGLIKRSYT

-220 VQAKDFNENILKANN
+220 VQAKDFNKDILEEKSNN

-240 LLKFAS
+240 LVKFLN
-246 DYISTDVQGKDPLE
+246 DYVSTDLHGKDVIE
-260 AGTIIDI
+260 TGAVIDI
-267 SDEDKYG
+267 SDEDEYG
-274 DGEKGLVDYK
+274 DGKKGLVDYK

-293 KCLVDYKLSVQNCG
+293 KCLVV
-307 GNKCLVINGG
+307 NGG
-317 ATAAAKDKLVQLQVD
+317 ATAVAKDKLTQLKVD
-332 IDAIDKLLKNEF
+332 INAIDKLLKNEF
-344 DFSQDEEW
+344 DSSQDEEW

-363 TELEQLK
+363 TELEKLQ
-370 QEAEKNGG
+370 QEAMQNGG

-390 KNSNL
+390 KNLNL

-531 IGVDKQANDD
+531 VGVDKQANDD
-541 VLWGTY
+541 VLWGAY

-641 YFSYTPSH
+641 YFIILH
-649 TENGAIAKDI
+649 LIQK
-659 DSMKNNSVSVEVG
+659 MVLLL
-672 AEFRKYMNENSYIF
+672 
-686 VTPKIEQFVI
+686 KI
-696 NSGDDYTANLA
+696 L
-707 VNNAFFTSIE
+707 
-717 ANNKKKTYGQI
+717 
-728 IVGGNVD
+728 
-735 FTNQLSM
+735 
-742 NLGFGAKQILAGKVD
+742 IL
-757 NKNETYLSGQVGL
+757 
-770 KYKF
+770 

>member
-32 ESSDVGNYFEEN
+32 QSSDVGNYFEEN

-89 NTLSFTHNNG
+89 NTLSFTHNND
-99 QNPAYVTNLNA
+99 QNPVYVTNLNA

-120 VLQAFAPSVINGDL
+120 VLQASAPSVINGNL
-134 TMTSSGGEAITEDE
+134 TMTSSGGGAITEDE
-148 KKGSGIILYNGAV
+148 KKGSGIILYNGNGAV

-174 NFTADKTLFATYGN
+174 NFAADKTLFAAYGN
-188 FVKVNGTANLKNS
+188 FVKVNGTANLTNS

-211 DLEANNVVM
+211 DLEANNVVI

-240 LLKFAS
+240 LLKFAG

-293 KCLVDYKLSVQNCG
+293 KCLV
-307 GNKCLVINGG
+307 INGG

-332 IDAIDKLLKNEF
+332 IDTIDKLLKNEF
-344 DFSQDEEW
+344 DSSQGEEW
-352 TKAKE
+352 EQAKE
-357 ALEKQK
+357 TLKKQQAEIQTMLE
-363 TELEQLK
+363 
-370 QEAEKNGG
+370 EAKKNGG

-390 KNSNL
+390 KNLNL

-531 IGVDKQANDD
+531 VGVDKQANDD
-541 VLWGTY
+541 VLWGAY

-595 QDNVQTDGAYNSD
+595 QDNVQIDGAYNSD

-626 SDNTLFIKPFAGVNY
+626 SDNTLFIKPFVGVNY

-707 VNNAFFTSIE
+707 VNNAFFTSVE

>member
-20 YSSAFAQEINLT
+20 YSSAFAAEITFN
-32 ESSDVGNYFEEN
+32 SDSDLNTHF
-44 GKDINLKNPDKYK
+44 DINEKDNVATFKNENYK
-57 GQDLNIKMGVWDLP
+57 NQDLTFKINTLAF
-71 NDDYDSADY
+71 DDAPEDAKI
-80 RLNIDIGKN
+80 NIDLGN
-89 NTLSFTHNNG
+89 NSLTLENTRNSSG
-99 QNPAYVTNLNA
+99 E
-110 TAKEVKTTDI
+110 TAALVRNFNVDAKDFKTTDI
-120 VLQAFAPSVINGDL
+120 GLSYFNAGIINANFTMVGSGEDFDLDNIDKNKASSLLIFNGSRENTNDTVNGDFSA
-134 TMTSSGGEAITEDE
+134 TNSAIV
-148 KKGSGIILYNGAV
+148 SM
-161 EGKSAN
+161 KSD
-167 GSLTING
+167 T
-174 NFTADKTLFATYGN
+174 F
-188 FVKVNGTANLKNS
+188 KVNGTATLKEAGLGFLSQSYSNLDVND
-201 NFGLMKRSYT
+201 FIALR
-211 DLEANNVVM
+211 
-220 VQAKDFNENILKANN
+220 AKDIKTDKLNDET

-240 LLKFAS
+240 ILKSASSYIDESLLNGDDYVAS
-246 DYISTDVQGKDPLE
+246 LDVT
-260 AGTIIDI
+260 A
-267 SDEDKYG
+267 EDNKYG
-274 DGEKGLVDYK
+274 GVFVDYK
-284 LSVQNCGGN
+284 LSLKNCGG
-293 KCLVDYKLSVQNCG
+293 D
-307 GNKCLVINGG
+307 KCLVINGG
-317 ATAAAKDKLVQLQVD
+317 ATAAAKKLTNQIAVD
-332 IDAIDKLLKNEF
+332 LEAITRIIDGLDNE
-344 DFSQDEEW
+344 Q
-352 TKAKE
+352 AKE
-357 ALEKQK
+357 ALQEQK

-370 QEAEKNGG
+370 QEAKKNGG

-390 KNSNL
+390 KNLNL

-531 IGVDKQANDD
+531 VGVDKQANDD

-570 MYSTINVAPQWELNL
+570 MYSTINIAPQWELNL

-595 QDNVQTDGAYNSD
+595 QDNVQIDGAYNSD

-707 VNNAFFTSIE
+707 VNNAFFTSVE

>member
-32 ESSDVGNYFEEN
+32 QSSDVGNYFEEN
-44 GKDINLKNPDKYK
+44 GNDINLKNPDKYK
-57 GQDLNIKMGVWDLP
+57 GQDLSIKMGVWDLP

-99 QNPAYVTNLNA
+99 QNPVYVTNLNA

-120 VLQAFAPSVINGDL
+120 VLQASAPSVINGNL
-134 TMTSSGGEAITEDE
+134 TMTSSGAETITEDE
-148 KKGSGIILYNGAV
+148 KKGSGIILYNGNGAV

-174 NFTADKTLFATYGN
+174 NFTADKTLFAAYGN
-188 FVKVNGTANLKNS
+188 FVKVNGTANLTNS

-211 DLEANNVVM
+211 DLEANNVVI

-240 LLKFAS
+240 LLKFAG

-260 AGTIIDI
+260 AATIIDI

-274 DGEKGLVDYK
+274 DGEKG
-284 LSVQNCGGN
+284 
-293 KCLVDYKLSVQNCG
+293 LVDYKLSVQNCG

-332 IDAIDKLLKNEF
+332 IDSIDKLLKNEF
-344 DFSQDEEW
+344 DSSQGEEW
-352 TKAKE
+352 EQAKE
-357 ALEKQK
+357 TLKKQQAEIQTMLE
-363 TELEQLK
+363 
-370 QEAEKNGG
+370 EAKKNGG

-390 KNSNL
+390 KNLNL

-531 IGVDKQANDD
+531 VGVDKQANDD
-541 VLWGTY
+541 VLWGAY

-595 QDNVQTDGAYNSD
+595 QDNVQIDGAYNSD
-608 YTSKFLGLSANAG
+608 YTSKFLG
-621 RVFDF
+621 
-626 SDNTLFIKPFAGVNY
+626 
-641 YFSYTPSH
+641 
-649 TENGAIAKDI
+649 
-659 DSMKNNSVSVEVG
+659 
-672 AEFRKYMNENSYIF
+672 
-686 VTPKIEQFVI
+686 
-696 NSGDDYTANLA
+696 
-707 VNNAFFTSIE
+707 
-717 ANNKKKTYGQI
+717 
-728 IVGGNVD
+728 
-735 FTNQLSM
+735 
-742 NLGFGAKQILAGKVD
+742 
-757 NKNETYLSGQVGL
+757 
-770 KYKF
+770 

>member
-1 MKKNASSKILL
+1 
-12 SLGVATLL
+12 
-20 YSSAFAQEINLT
+20 
-32 ESSDVGNYFEEN
+32 
-44 GKDINLKNPDKYK
+44 
-57 GQDLNIKMGVWDLP
+57 
-71 NDDYDSADY
+71 
-80 RLNIDIGKN
+80 
-89 NTLSFTHNNG
+89 
-99 QNPAYVTNLNA
+99 
-110 TAKEVKTTDI
+110 
-120 VLQAFAPSVINGDL
+120 
-134 TMTSSGGEAITEDE
+134 
-148 KKGSGIILYNGAV
+148 
-161 EGKSAN
+161 
-167 GSLTING
+167 
-174 NFTADKTLFATYGN
+174 
-188 FVKVNGTANLKNS
+188 
-201 NFGLMKRSYT
+201 
-211 DLEANNVVM
+211 M
-220 VQAKDFNENILKANN
+220 VQAKDFNEDILKANN

-240 LLKFAS
+240 LVKFLN
-246 DYISTDVQGKDPLE
+246 DYVSTDLHGKDVTE
-260 AGTIIDI
+260 IGAVIDI
-267 SDEDKYG
+267 SDEDEYG
-274 DGEKGLVDYK
+274 DGKKGLVDYK

-293 KCLVDYKLSVQNCG
+293 KCLVV
-307 GNKCLVINGG
+307 NGG
-317 ATAAAKDKLVQLQVD
+317 ATAAAKDKLTQLKVD
-332 IDAIDKLLKNEF
+332 INAIDKLLKNDF
-344 DFSQDEEW
+344 DSDEAEAEEW
-352 TKAKE
+352 AKVKKALQE
-357 ALEKQK
+357 QK
-363 TELEQLK
+363 TELEKLQ
-370 QEAEKNGG
+370 QEAINNGG
-378 KIDDEKYIDLVN
+378 KIDDEKYLDLVN
-390 KNSNL
+390 KNLNL

-428 KLALDIK
+428 KLALQIK

-531 IGVDKQANDD
+531 VGVDKQANDD
-541 VLWGTY
+541 VLWGAY

-570 MYSTINVAPQWELNL
+570 MYSTINIAPQWELNL

-595 QDNVQTDGAYNSD
+595 QDNIQTDGAYNSD

-621 RVFDF
+621 RVFDL

-686 VTPKIEQFVI
+686 ATPKIEQFVI
-696 NSGDDYTANLA
+696 NSGDDYTANLVSA
-707 VNNAFFTSIE
+707 E
-717 ANNKKKTYGQI
+717 K
-728 IVGGNVD
+728 
-735 FTNQLSM
+735 
-742 NLGFGAKQILAGKVD
+742 
-757 NKNETYLSGQVGL
+757 
-770 KYKF
+770 

>member
-20 YSSAFAQEINLT
+20 YSGAFAAEITFN
-32 ESSDVGNYFEEN
+32 SDSDLNTHF
-44 GKDINLKNPDKYK
+44 DINEKDNVATFKNENYK
-57 GQDLNIKMGVWDLP
+57 NQDLTFKINTLAFEDAHEDAKI
-71 NDDYDSADY
+71 
-80 RLNIDIGKN
+80 NIDLGN
-89 NTLSFTHNNG
+89 NSLTLENTRNSG
-99 QNPAYVTNLNA
+99 GE
-110 TAKEVKTTDI
+110 TAALVRNFNVDAKDFKTTDI
-120 VLQAFAPSVINGDL
+120 GLSYFNAGIINANF
-134 TMTSSGGEAITEDE
+134 TMV
-148 KKGSGIILYNGAV
+148 GSGEDFDLDNIDKNKASSLLIFNGSRENTNDTV
-161 EGKSAN
+161 N
-167 GSLTING
+167 GSLTVNG
-174 NFTADKTLFATYGN
+174 DFSATN
-188 FVKVNGTANLKNS
+188 SAIVSMKSDTFKVNGTATIEKSGLGFLSQSYSNLDVND
-201 NFGLMKRSYT
+201 FIALR
-211 DLEANNVVM
+211 
-220 VQAKDFNENILKANN
+220 AKDIKTDKLNDET

-240 LLKFAS
+240 ILKTASSYINENLLNGDDSIA
-246 DYISTDVQGKDPLE
+246 YLDV
-260 AGTIIDI
+260 T
-267 SDEDKYG
+267 DEDNEYG
-274 DGEKGLVDYK
+274 GVFVDYK
-284 LSVQNCGGN
+284 LSLKNCGG
-293 KCLVDYKLSVQNCG
+293 D
-307 GNKCLVINGG
+307 KCLVINGG
-317 ATAAAKDKLVQLQVD
+317 ATAAAKKLTNQIAVD
-332 IDAIDKLLKNEF
+332 LEAITRIIDDLDNE
-344 DFSQDEEW
+344 Q
-352 TKAKE
+352 AKE

-531 IGVDKQANDD
+531 VGVDKQANDD

-570 MYSTINVAPQWELNL
+570 MYSTINIAPQWELNL

-595 QDNVQTDGAYNSD
+595 QDNVQIDGAYNSD

-659 DSMKNNSVSVEVG
+659 DSIKNNSVSVEVG

>member
-32 ESSDVGNYFEEN
+32 QSSDIGNYFEEN

-89 NTLSFTHNNG
+89 NTLSFTHNND
-99 QNPAYVTNLNA
+99 QNPVYVTNLNA

-120 VLQAFAPSVINGDL
+120 VLQASAPSVINGNL
-134 TMTSSGGEAITEDE
+134 TMTSSGGGAITEDE
-148 KKGSGIILYNGAV
+148 KKGSGIILYNGNGAV

-174 NFTADKTLFATYGN
+174 NFAADKTLFAAYGN
-188 FVKVNGTANLKNS
+188 FVKVNGTANLTNS

-211 DLEANNVVM
+211 DLEANNVVI

-293 KCLVDYKLSVQNCG
+293 KCLV
-307 GNKCLVINGG
+307 INGG
-317 ATAAAKDKLVQLQVD
+317 ATAAAKNKLVQLQVD
-332 IDAIDKLLKNEF
+332 IDAIDKLLKSEF
-344 DFSQDEEW
+344 DSSQDEEW
-352 TKAKE
+352 KQTKE

-363 TELEQLK
+363 TELQTMLE
-370 QEAEKNGG
+370 EAEKNGG

-390 KNSNL
+390 KNLNL

-531 IGVDKQANDD
+531 VGVDKQANDD

-570 MYSTINVAPQWELNL
+570 MYSTINIAPQWELNL

-595 QDNVQTDGAYNSD
+595 QDNVQIDGAYNSD

-707 VNNAFFTSIE
+707 VNNAFFTSVE